1 VGAGA
6 IGTLLGHTLASA
18 GHRVTMIDLP
28 RRVAQIRR
36 DGLRLVRDGTEL
48 RPATVHACDDPCGA
62 PNADFVFL
70 ATKAYHLPLVAPR
83 LTTLLSRAAA
93 VVTVQNGIP
102 WWYFYGHGGPLD
114 GRRLTSLDPD
124 GVLEAAIDARQIV
137 GCVAYPA
144 ASMDAEGRVH
154 HVEGDHFPLGELDG
168 VPKER
173 TTAIAELLKRAG
185 FRSRVLTDLR
195 AEIWLKAWG
204 ALSLNPIS
212 ALTGATMAEICDY
225 PATHALV
232 SAMMRE
238 AQAIAESLGIRFRH
252 TIEKRIDGARA
263 VGSHKTSMLQDLERG
278 EPLELDALLASVI
291 ELGEITRCATTTLRA
306 VHACAALLDR
316 KRACHA

>member
-1 VGAGA
+1 MLETPNDVSVAVVGAGA

-195 AEIWLKAWG
+195 AEIWLKAADRQAVADAFDQIEFSLKIDAHLKGQEHPNGWRVITV
-204 ALSLNPIS
+204 APLAAAFRVSEEDRIVRILSV
-212 ALTGATMAEICDY
+212 A
-225 PATHALV
+225 
-232 SAMMRE
+232 
-238 AQAIAESLGIRFRH
+238 FR
-252 TIEKRIDGARA
+252 
-263 VGSHKTSMLQDLERG
+263 S
-278 EPLELDALLASVI
+278 
-291 ELGEITRCATTTLRA
+291 
-306 VHACAALLDR
+306 
-316 KRACHA
+316 